1 MCLILFSY
9 RLHPDYRL
17 ILAANRDEFY
27 NRPTAPLAYWSDH
40 PEVLAGRDLKANGTW
55 LGVTRTGRLAAITN
69 YREPAAQID
78 KAPSRGGLIGD
89 FLTGKTSPESYL
101 NAVSKKSSAYNGFNL
116 IAGDRFG
123 LYYYSNRAGR
133 IHQLQ
138 PGIYGISNHLIDTA
152 WPKIQ
157 RGKALLQGQ
166 LSGREKLD
174 DEKIWQ
180 ILADRSLPADDQL
193 PDTGVGLEWERILA
207 PLFISSPDYGTRS
220 SSIVLMEYSGRTTF
234 MERTFPD
241 AANNPGDGETVTY
254 SFGAKPLPR
263 THCNF

>member
-27 NRPTAPLAYWSDH
+27 NRPTAPLAYWSEH

-69 YREPAAQID
+69 YREPAVQID
-78 KAPSRGGLIGD
+78 KAPSRGGLISD
-89 FLTGKTSPESYL
+89 FLTGNTSPESYL
-101 NAVSKKSSAYNGFNL
+101 NAVSKKSSAYNGYNL
-116 IAGDRFG
+116 IAGDRSG
-123 LYYYSNRAGR
+123 LFYYSNRASSVR
-133 IHQLQ
+133 QLP
-138 PGIYGISNHLIDTA
+138 PGLYGISNHLIDTA

-157 RGKALLQGQ
+157 RGKRLLQGQ

-174 DEKIWQ
+174 VEKIWE

-193 PDTGVGLEWERILA
+193 PDTGVGLVWERILS

-220 SSIVLMEYSGRTTF
+220 SSIVLMEYSGLTTF
-234 MERTFPD
+234 MERTFNND
-241 AANNPGDGETVTY
+241 AGATAPGDTVTY
-254 SFGAKPLPR
+254 RFDIHNSFDKP
-263 THCNF
+263 